1 MSLETSNSETPGFD
15 IARVESWVEEN
26 VSNLVPPFTWTRL
39 TGGHSNLTFALV
51 DQEGTSAVIRRPPEG
66 KLLAK
71 AHDMGREY
79 KVICGLADT
88 PVPVPTAYGFCTD
101 ERLTGANFYLMSM
114 VEGRAMFDADDVEE
128 WLDHAARLQMAHSF
142 IDTLAALHAVDPASV
157 GLDDL
162 GRPDGYV
169 SRQLRTWYGSW
180 TASTDGAGYDDQRIH
195 LLHEL
200 LVSAVPAQGQA
211 RVVHGDF
218 GPHNCMV
225 DQSGQVTAI
234 LDWEIAT
241 LGDPLADL
249 AYALNGWGD
258 AEVEGDVGLLPGGA
272 TTAPGFPGNR
282 VLATRYADRTG
293 ADLKDLA
300 YYRCFNY
307 FKTACILH
315 GVYARYLLGQ
325 KSSEGVDL
333 PALHERMLATIER
346 ADNMAESIANSSQT

>member
-1 MSLETSNSETPGFD
+1 MSPETNESATPGFD
-15 IARVESWVEEN
+15 VARVEAWIQDHIS
-26 VSNLVPPFTWTRL
+26 SLAPPFSWTRL

-51 DQEGTSAVIRRPPEG
+51 DQEGIRAVIRRPPEG
-66 KLLAK
+66 KLLPK

-79 KVICGLADT
+79 KVISGLADT
-88 PVPVPTAYGFCTD
+88 AVPVPEALGFCRDTSV
-101 ERLTGANFYLMSM
+101 TGADFYLMSM
-114 VEGRAMFDADDVEE
+114 VPGRAMYELEDVEE
-128 WLDHAARLQMAHSF
+128 WLDHEARVRMAHSF
-142 IDTLAALHAVDPASV
+142 IDTLAALHAVDPKPI
-157 GLDDL
+157 GLEDL

-169 SRQLRTWYGSW
+169 NRQLRTWYGSW
-180 TASTDGAGYDDQRIH
+180 TVSVEGAGYDDERIH
-195 LLHEL
+195 RLHKL
-200 LVSAVPAQGQA
+200 LVSAVPPQGPA

-225 DQSGQVTAI
+225 DQSGNVTAV

-282 VLATRYADRTG
+282 VLAKRYADRTG
-293 ADLKDLA
+293 ADLTDLS

-333 PALHERMLATIER
+333 PALYERMLTTIDR
-346 ADNMAESIANSSQT
+346 AEAMSGSIVGVD